1 MKIKLDRKLPISL
14 NEQIKGQ
21 IKYSIV
27 YGQINSGDP
36 LPSVRELADEL
47 EVAPMTIA
55 RVYKELSEEGF
66 LDSRPRL
73 GTFAADIDNID
84 GFGNTN
90 SSRQNLSQILDDT
103 FQQALALGYRMDEIR
118 DTFLALLLGYT
129 DDSCTS
135 IVLVGNFYRTT
146 QTYANEI
153 QAILSDLNVKVV
165 PVVLDDLKSNFSEY
179 IELFRCAKFTITVPT
194 RLNEVRALLEPDY
207 SRVASI
213 AFRISPET
221 IRKLSEISPDTRLG
235 IVTTYP
241 EFLNTMLEA
250 VHSYGLLKV
259 VPICAVKDQTEQ
271 IKEMCKH
278 IDLLLY
284 ASGSREFVQQLSG
297 NIPTIEFLHSPVPES
312 VNRLRYLF
320 MEPSNAAVPL

>member
-1 MKIKLDRKLPISL
+1 MKIILDRKLPISL

-27 YGQINSGDP
+27 YGQINSGDS

-73 GTFAADIDNID
+73 GTFVADIDRID
-84 GFGNTN
+84 GIGQTN
-90 SSRQNLSQILDDT
+90 SSRQNLSEILDSA
-103 FQQALALGYRMDEIR
+103 FSQARSFGYCIDDIR
-118 DTFLALLLGYT
+118 DTSLALLLGYAN
-129 DDSCTS
+129 DPSTS

-146 QTYANEI
+146 QVYANEI
-153 QAILSDLNVKVV
+153 QEILSDLNVKVI
-165 PVVLDDLKSNFSEY
+165 PVALSALKSNFSEY
-179 IELFRCAKFTITVPT
+179 IELFHSAKFTITVPT
-194 RLNEVRALLEPDY
+194 RLNEVRAMLEPDY
-207 SRVASI
+207 SRVASV
-213 AFRISPET
+213 AFQISPET
-221 IRKLSEISPDTRLG
+221 LRKLSEVSPNTRLG

-250 VHSYGLLKV
+250 VNSYGLLKV
-259 VPICAVKDQTEQ
+259 PPICAVKDQNDQ
-271 IKEMCKH
+271 IKEMCTH

-284 ASGSREFVQQLSG
+284 ASGSKEVVQPLS
-297 NIPTIEFLHSPVPES
+297 NHIPTIEFLHSPVPES
-312 VNRLRYLF
+312 VNRLRYIL
-320 MEPSNAAVPL
+320 MESSNMEVPL